1 MKLIQLKNLLLQRVV
16 ALTFLK
22 FDVTELIRR
31 VHKIRTRKKSIIV
44 IDVAVLVSLFSIY
57 VILYI
62 LTPYS
67 GFARSILWG
76 DSDIKDYGRFP
87 FRVVQ
92 NAPPPV
98 FQFSTVKVASP
109 NTENKTSNSNNNNTS
124 PFLSQLVLC
133 SIVHLGSGDPSGD
146 AKDRRMNFDS
156 FLASTGTTAFI
167 VIKDDKILYEKYFG
181 YQRDSINTS
190 FSIAKSIISAY
201 LH

>member
-1 MKLIQLKNLLLQRVV
+1 M
-16 ALTFLK
+16 
-22 FDVTELIRR
+22 
-31 VHKIRTRKKSIIV
+31 
-44 IDVAVLVSLFSIY
+44 
-57 VILYI
+57 
-62 LTPYS
+62 PYS
-67 GFARSILWG
+67 GFARSIIWG
-76 DSDIKDYGRFP
+76 DSDIKDYERFP
-87 FRVVQ
+87 FRVVH
-92 NAPPPV
+92 NAPPV

-124 PFLSQLVLC
+124 PFLSQLVLGI
-133 SIVHLGSGDPSGD
+133 IVHLGSGDASGD
-146 AKDRRMNFDS
+146 AKDRRMNFDR

>member
-1 MKLIQLKNLLLQRVV
+1 V

-44 IDVAVLVSLFSIY
+44 ISVAVLVSLFSIY
-57 VILYI
+57 VILHI

-67 GFARSILWG
+67 GFARSIIWG
-76 DSDIKDYGRFP
+76 DSDIKDYERFP
-87 FRVVQ
+87 FRVVH
-92 NAPPPV
+92 NAPPV

-124 PFLSQLVLC
+124 PFLSQLVLG

-146 AKDRRMNFDS
+146 AKIE
-156 FLASTGTTAFI
+156 G
-167 VIKDDKILYEKYFG
+167 
-181 YQRDSINTS
+181 
-190 FSIAKSIISAY
+190 
-201 LH
+201 

>member
-1 MKLIQLKNLLLQRVV
+1 
-16 ALTFLK
+16 
-22 FDVTELIRR
+22 
-31 VHKIRTRKKSIIV
+31 
-44 IDVAVLVSLFSIY
+44 
-57 VILYI
+57 LYI

-67 GFARSILWG
+67 GFARSIIWG
-76 DSDIKDYGRFP
+76 DSDIKDFERFP

-124 PFLSQLVLC
+124 PFLSQLVLGI
-133 SIVHLGSGDPSGD
+133 IVHLGSGDPSGD